1 MTSTLTVEPK
11 QYILKVSVLNSQR
24 VKFNFRTTRVLFI
37 LRGLVLLIKKFIKNK
52 VIKGLAGSGVQIVS
66 ISERT
71 PDFETIRP
79 KIKRWFEL
87 LTPSGPNW
95 STPINL

>member
-1 MTSTLTVEPK
+1 M
-11 QYILKVSVLNSQR
+11 
-24 VKFNFRTTRVLFI
+24 
-37 LRGLVLLIKKFIKNK
+37 
-52 VIKGLAGSGVQIVS
+52 IKGLAGSGVQIVS

-87 LTPSGPNW
+87 LTSPGPYLGVIGHPQLIYNAKNIFEM
-95 STPINL
+95 SQTKK

>member
-1 MTSTLTVEPK
+1 M
-11 QYILKVSVLNSQR
+11 LNRLSAGFELLLVGTAR
-24 VKFNFRTTRVLFI
+24 FVMHFSDYFI
-37 LRGLVLLIKKFIKNK
+37 E

-87 LTPSGPNW
+87 LTSSGPNW

>member
-1 MTSTLTVEPK
+1 MLSIPH
-11 QYILKVSVLNSQR
+11 
-24 VKFNFRTTRVLFI
+24 
-37 LRGLVLLIKKFIKNK
+37 GLLLLIKYFIKNK

-87 LTPSGPNW
+87 LTSPGPNW
-95 STPINL
+95 STQLIYRKI

>member
-1 MTSTLTVEPK
+1 M
-11 QYILKVSVLNSQR
+11 
-24 VKFNFRTTRVLFI
+24 
-37 LRGLVLLIKKFIKNK
+37 
-52 VIKGLAGSGVQIVS
+52 IKGLAGSGVQIVS

-87 LTPSGPNW
+87 LTSPGHTLLVIGRPKLIYNVRK
-95 STPINL
+95 I